1 MHPLDLP
8 TTADLSD
15 RRWSV
20 ASLLTANLLPLA
32 GVLFLGWRAFDVVF
46 LYWLENVIIGVINV
60 LKMAT
65 CKPTPESGKTN
76 ESVDRLAEVLG
87 AEKGDQDLQA
97 MREFSD
103 ELRKGS
109 AEQRFEAKF
118 FFIPFFTIHYGIFCL
133 VHGVFVC
140 VLLGGGGPFGGGM
153 NPFSAAFE
161 ALGRFGILVAVFAL
175 AASHLVSFFTN
186 YLGRGEYRRLTPV
199 DLMAQPYGR
208 IIVLHIAIVFGA
220 FLVMAFGSPVWLLVL
235 LVAGKTWY
243 DLKLHL
249 KEHRG
254 AKAQGSHAFR

>member
-1 MHPLDLP
+1 MLPLEPP

-46 LYWLENVIIGVINV
+46 LYWLENVVIGVINV

-65 CKPTPESGKTN
+65 CKPTTEPGKTN

-87 AEKGDQDLQA
+87 AGKGDPDLQA
-97 MREFSD
+97 MRDFSN
-103 ELRKGS
+103 ELREGS
-109 AEQRFEAKF
+109 ADQRFEAKF
-118 FFIPFFTIHYGIFCL
+118 FFIPFFTVHYGLFCL

-140 VLLGGGGPFGGGM
+140 VLLGGGGPFT

-161 ALGRFGILVAVFAL
+161 ALGRFGILAAVIGL
-175 AASHLVSFFTN
+175 AASHLVSFVTN
-186 YLGRGEYRRLTPV
+186 YLGRGEYRRLTLA

-208 IIVLHIAIVFGA
+208 IVVLHIAIVFGA
-220 FLVMAFGSPVWLLVL
+220 FLVVAFGSPVWLLVL

-254 AKAQGSHAFR
+254 VQAQGSLVS